1 MITDLP
7 PWSYYKIVTEHKLS
21 LISVPIRQCRIG
33 RKEHCSTQQHF
44 TQLGEAQ
51 FSAAF
56 NIGFVQISRFKSL
69 EIIGEYSDNI
79 KFYK

>member
-21 LISVPIRQCRIG
+21 FSVSRQSRVG
-33 RKEHCSTQQHF
+33 RKEHCSTQQHS
-44 TQLGEAQ
+44 TQHDEAQ

-56 NIGFVQISRFKSL
+56 TIGFVEISRFKSWD
-69 EIIGEYSDNI
+69 IIGEYSDYI